1 MPKSKPLLNES
12 GEVRTLSLRDVQKMR
27 SAKKSLPESLQHKVG
42 VRGPQKAPV
51 KQRITIRLSPEVIEP
66 FKQTG
71 AGWQTRVNRALE
83 DWLRNH
89 QPAKI

>member
-1 MPKSKPLLNES
+1 
-12 GEVRTLSLRDVQKMR
+12 LRDVQKMR
-27 SAKKSLPESLQHKVG
+27 SAKKILPESLQNKVG

-66 FKQTG
+66 FKETG

>member
-27 SAKKSLPESLQHKVG
+27 SAKKSLPENLQHKVG

-66 FKQTG
+66 FKETG